1 MKIYERIVLDWDGGV
16 VEEDCFDYE
25 GPVSW
30 AGGGGGGKSKPKV
43 QPAPPAPEPTKEAA
57 KEAETSAA
65 AGTNDAKRKAQMAAG
80 LSGTN
85 VTGGAMAAGA
95 ATQKKSLM
103 GQ

>member
-1 MKIYERIVLDWDGGV
+1 MKIYEKIVLNWDGAV
-16 VEEDCFDYE
+16 VEEQSIEYDGELALC
-25 GPVSW
+25 
-30 AGGGGGGKSKPKV
+30 GGGGGKSRPKV

>member
-1 MKIYERIVLDWDGGV
+1 MKIYEKIVLNWDGEV
-16 VEEDCFDYE
+16 LEDVSFEYE
-25 GPVSW
+25 GPV
-30 AGGGGGGKSKPKV
+30 AHCGGGGKSRPKV

-85 VTGGAMAAGA
+85 VTGGSLSGQAS
-95 ATQKKSLM
+95 TQKKSLM

>member
-16 VEEDCFDYE
+16 VEEECFDYE

-30 AGGGGGGKSKPKV
+30 AGGGGGKSKPRV
-43 QPAPPAPEPTKEAA
+43 QAAPPAPEPTKEAVKA
-57 KEAETSAA
+57 ADSEAA
-65 AGTNDAKRKAQMAAG
+65 AGSIEAKRKAQAAAG

-85 VTGGAMAAGA
+85 VTGGSLASTAT
-95 ATQKKSLM
+95 TQKKSLM